1 MLRVGVCGDRH
12 GEWAGE
18 RAASVWREEKVDL
31 RAGIR
36 ITEERAG
43 GRVEGDEELAVRGRR
58 AGLGD
63 QPRGLPE
70 AGQAEAAASQICT
83 LAQDVLDPPAVDS
96 AVAQGSGSDVGEAG
110 RVRRAGH
117 IELEEPEGLARVIGD
132 QHLDEV
138 GV

>member
-1 MLRVGVCGDRH
+1 K
-12 GEWAGE
+12 WADE
-18 RAASVWREEKVDL
+18 RAASVWREEQADL

-36 ITEERAG
+36 ITVERAG

-83 LAQDVLDPPAVDS
+83 LAQDVSDPPALDSDS

-132 QHLDEV
+132 QHLDEF

>member
-1 MLRVGVCGDRH
+1 K
-12 GEWAGE
+12 WADE
-18 RAASVWREEKVDL
+18 RAASGWREEQADL
-31 RAGIR
+31 RAAIR
-36 ITEERAG
+36 STVERAG

-83 LAQDVLDPPAVDS
+83 LAQDVSDSPAVDS

-117 IELEEPEGLARVIGD
+117 IELEEPEGLARRIGA
-132 QHLDEV
+132 QHLDGV
-138 GV
+138 GGQVRV